1 MASSKN
7 TGLGKENRQ
16 KRKKTNLDFVKAFKR
31 SGQPARLRPA
41 NDEGRKLEATCFG
54 TAHSTFASDSYRIQ
68 SRIVLHSLGFT
79 FAFATH
85 ICTQFTFAFATHI
98 CTHFAFAFATH
109 ICTHFA
115 FVLAFTSD
123 SHSHYKITRTYA
135 RKLISALEIII
146 SFRVWKRCHLVVS
159 LQKGV
164 PG

>member
-85 ICTQFTFAFATHI
+85 ICT
-98 CTHFAFAFATH
+98 
-109 ICTHFA
+109 HFA